1 MHTFNPVYVENPL
14 KNSNYIEV
22 TSMIR
27 AAAKNFSGKAKESPI
42 WEDSAFNLTKNI
54 VVYCAA
60 ILDYFTLIDC
70 YETMLK
76 ADSTEIIDNLEDA
89 IAHDED
95 NPHNFDEEEVY
106 NINCA
111 IRYFQE
117 YQQFEDKFK
126 SGVLV
131 TATTFLN
138 QFQDYNAA
146 NLFCPTFEKLT
157 IKSMDE
163 LVDSGKIILF
173 NLKNEALARSM
184 GTFIKLHY
192 ERSVLNRLKDP
203 ERKRVWKTNSYRK
216 N

>member
-76 ADSTEIIDNLEDA
+76 ADSKEIIDNFLQKLEDKPDS
-89 IAHDED
+89 IVGLRNKELDEIVILIPD
-95 NPHNFDEEEVY
+95 FEQFWENFWT
-106 NINCA
+106 
-111 IRYFQE
+111 R
-117 YQQFEDKFK
+117 
-126 SGVLV
+126 
-131 TATTFLN
+131 
-138 QFQDYNAA
+138 
-146 NLFCPTFEKLT
+146 
-157 IKSMDE
+157 
-163 LVDSGKIILF
+163 
-173 NLKNEALARSM
+173 
-184 GTFIKLHY
+184 
-192 ERSVLNRLKDP
+192 
-203 ERKRVWKTNSYRK
+203 
-216 N
+216 